1 MCLLGLP
8 VSPTEQ
14 DKDLV
19 YFAQDFSLELGP
31 NIGQEDENCSKVFVE
46 LYSIKDNHSV

>member
-1 MCLLGLP
+1 MCLLGLI

-19 YFAQDFSLELGP
+19 YFAQDFSLGVGP

-46 LYSIKDNHSV
+46 LCSIKDNPSV